1 MNNIITNSERV
12 LDLSSQIVDYA
23 EEENRN
29 YQYIEED
36 ITKTINEVLDE
47 FKDDIELEDLEIDKP
62 SEPCYLIFD
71 KMRIKRVFRHIIKNT
86 IENIDY
92 EKDDNGLRISI
103 DKNKNGSVNISILD
117 NGVGIDEDFLGSIFN
132 PLVSAKIQGTG
143 LGLPIAKSIIEKHNW
158 KIRVESV
165 KYNYTRV
172 VIVTK

>member
-1 MNNIITNSERV
+1 
-12 LDLSSQIVDYA
+12 
-23 EEENRN
+23 
-29 YQYIEED
+29 
-36 ITKTINEVLDE
+36 
-47 FKDDIELEDLEIDKP
+47 
-62 SEPCYLIFD
+62 
-71 KMRIKRVFRHIIKNT
+71 MRIKRVFRHIIKNT

-103 DKNKNGSVNISILD
+103 DKNKNGSVNISFLD